1 MIWPKSI
8 YVERSAFLRD
18 VHFLSHLSDYDIAKI
33 ANLAKDGKYTKHK
46 FIVKEGD
53 DGDTFFILT
62 EGTCNVYQVDKAKKQ
77 VLVNQMNV
85 GNGLEIISTL
95 YYFESTV
102 LDLVYTWETICLLHA
117 LFVKWGPVVY

>member
-85 GNGLEIISTL
+85 GNGLEIMLNS
-95 YYFESTV
+95 
-102 LDLVYTWETICLLHA
+102 LL
-117 LFVKWGPVVY
+117 F

>member
-1 MIWPKSI
+1 MCFWDFVQSI

-33 ANLAKDGKYTKHK
+33 ANLAQDGKYKKHQ

-62 EGTCNVYQVDKAKKQ
+62 ETGRNKVFILQIMITLGHLKITRLGTLKDSELNFKMSYIEQI
-77 VLVNQMNV
+77 LVFL
-85 GNGLEIISTL
+85 GSSKLI
-95 YYFESTV
+95 F
-102 LDLVYTWETICLLHA
+102 
-117 LFVKWGPVVY
+117 

>member
-1 MIWPKSI
+1 M
-8 YVERSAFLRD
+8 
-18 VHFLSHLSDYDIAKI
+18 SHLSDYDIAKI

-85 GNGLEIISTL
+85 GNGWRVIIITEFHSTR
-95 YYFESTV
+95 FQF
-102 LDLVYTWETICLLHA
+102 LHEKRLPFA
-117 LFVKWGPVVY
+117 WPFVKWPSGIRFKHV